1 MQIIRDS
8 ISKFWYE
15 HFCHNRSPREDKK
28 DSECRKKKQK
38 KEPLWALSYFYD
50 FKIESD
56 YFWILSYEY
65 PQNSFP
71 YLTSSFMRRAP
82 TY

>member
-38 KEPLWALSYFYD
+38 KSLYGLFPTSM
-50 FKIESD
+50 
-56 YFWILSYEY
+56 ILK
-65 PQNSFP
+65 
-71 YLTSSFMRRAP
+71 
-82 TY
+82 